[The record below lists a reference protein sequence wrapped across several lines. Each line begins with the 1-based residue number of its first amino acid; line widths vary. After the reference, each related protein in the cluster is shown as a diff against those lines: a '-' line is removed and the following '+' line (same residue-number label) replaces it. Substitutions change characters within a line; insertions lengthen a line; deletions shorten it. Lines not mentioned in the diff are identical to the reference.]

1 MENYFVVGDI
11 HGCYDQALTLLKHWN
26 SDNQRLVFLGDY
38 IDRGTKCL
46 ETIKLVMK
54 LHKEYGA
61 IAIGGNHESLFL
73 DWMNVRDLGLYY
85 RAGGI
90 NTILSFLRKKPS
102 GMDESSII
110 CEIKNTIPEVI
121 NFIQFLPNYYETE
134 SHIFVHAGVD
144 PTKDN
149 WKEDDEDT
157 FRWIRDEFIYGKN
170 QTNKIIVFGHTP
182 TFHLHTKENGE
193 WNADV
198 WISPCQTKIGIDGGI
213 VYDGLLHGLVI
224 QPNGEYLVHSVNNIL
239 EVKTTSFQLTKG

>member
-11 HGCYDQALTLLKHWN
+11 HGCYDQTLTLLKHWN

-38 IDRGTKCL
+38 IDRGAKCL

-90 NTILSFLRKKPS
+90 NTILSFLNNNPS
-102 GMDESSII
+102 TLDESSII
-110 CEIKNTIPEVI
+110 QEIKESIPEVI
-121 NFIQFLPNYYETE
+121 NFIQFLPNYYETKD
-134 SHIFVHAGVD
+134 HLFIHAGVD
-144 PTKDN
+144 LAKEN
-149 WKEDDEDT
+149 WKDDDEST
-157 FRWIRDEFIYGKN
+157 FRWIRNEFIQGENHTGK
-170 QTNKIIVFGHTP
+170 TIVFGHTP
-182 TFHLHTKENGE
+182 TFYLHPKVNGE
-193 WNADV
+193 FNYDV

-213 VYDGLLHGLVI
+213 VFDGLLHGLVI
-224 QPNGEYLVHSVNNIL
+224 QENGEYLVHSVNNIL
-239 EVKTTSFQLTKG
+239 ETKTKSIQLTKR